1 MAEKLP
7 SLAPKKMNWHIAL
20 IYFILWLMAFMDLC
34 NGLISVFGVQFG
46 PTADGGLGIALHVY
60 PGYFQI
66 YILDGVFMLAMCMY
80 IVFVR
85 FQLAGMKRRAPM
97 LLTIMFVLNIVEA
110 LAFLGALYLTVPE
123 QLAAYSANT
132 GSSILAEY
140 LGNAVLTAIVAAL
153 THVYYLRRKE
163 MFNK

>member
-60 PGYFQI
+60 PSYFQI
-66 YILDGVFMLAMCMY
+66 YILDGVFLLAMCMY

-97 LLTIMFVLNIVEA
+97 LLTIMFVLNIAES

-132 GSSILAEY
+132 GSSILTEY
-140 LGNAVLTAIVAAL
+140 LGNAALTAIVAAL